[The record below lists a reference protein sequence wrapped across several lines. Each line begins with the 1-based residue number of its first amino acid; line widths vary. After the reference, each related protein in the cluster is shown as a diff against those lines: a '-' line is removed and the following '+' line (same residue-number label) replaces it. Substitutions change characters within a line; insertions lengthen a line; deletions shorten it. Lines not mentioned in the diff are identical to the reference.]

1 LISAQHQSAMICSPL
16 LRGALFCGALFC
28 GVLRAQMP
36 PGTATGVSTSTPS
49 TTPAM
54 ADSHFAHSSSAM
66 TSRIDIQSKTLHLL
80 IGGSAEIFTTTRLK
94 RVYISS
100 PVVIDSF
107 TASPTEIIVTAKST
121 GVSGLILW
129 NEDGH
134 SQIYQVS
141 VDANT
146 SQLQNDI
153 RQALP
158 NDSIKVSALEDR
170 ITLTGTA
177 LSANSS
183 TVAATIAALYGKTVV
198 NAILV
203 RPPHPRQVSIKVQMV
218 EVDRTKL
225 DTFGINFLSQ
235 GKNMASSGTGQFPAV
250 TATTS
255 TAATGAANVPTLT
268 VSSALNLLYYNSGV
282 NIGMIL
288 QDLEN
293 RQVAQIL
300 AEPTIT
306 TVSGQ
311 KASFLSGGEFP
322 FPIVQASSGGLA
334 SITIQF
340 RPYGV
345 KLEVTPI
352 VNADGTILL
361 TVAPEV
367 SALDFSNA
375 VTISGYTIP
384 AISTRKAETQVEL
397 RSGQT
402 FAISGLL
409 DHRTIDIY
417 NKMPGVGDVP
427 VLGKLFR
434 SKSTTKSAVELVVL
448 VTPTVLDPLIDNG
461 VPKLPNFPVPLLD
474 EKQFDK
480 TLPKEKP
487 PTQTQPATGKKR

>member
-1 LISAQHQSAMICSPL
+1 MIPVNHRSAIL
-16 LRGALFCGALFC
+16 C
-28 GVLRAQMP
+28 GVLLCGTLCATLHAQ
-36 PGTATGVSTSTPS
+36 TASGPAIGTSTGTQP
-49 TTPAM
+49 PA
-54 ADSHFAHSSSAM
+54 SPVENSYFSHSSNTM
-66 TSRIDIQSKTLHLL
+66 TSRVDIQSKPLHLL
-80 IGGSAEIFTTTRLK
+80 MGRSVEIYTTSRLK
-94 RVYISS
+94 RVYVSA

-107 TASPTEIIVTAKST
+107 TASPTEIVVTAKTT

-129 NEDGH
+129 DEDGK

-141 VDANT
+141 VDADT
-146 SQLQNDI
+146 SQLENDI
-153 RQALP
+153 HQALP
-158 NDSIKVSALEDR
+158 NDSIKVAALEDR
-170 ITLTGTA
+170 ITLSGTA
-177 LSANSS
+177 LSTASS
-183 TVAATIAALYGKTVV
+183 TVAATIATQYGKTVV
-198 NAILV
+198 NAIVV
-203 RPPHPRQVSIKVQMV
+203 RPPHPRQVRIKVQMI

-235 GKNMASSGTGQFPAV
+235 GKNVVASGTGQFPAV

-255 TAATGAANVPTLT
+255 TAPTGTANAPTLT

-293 RQVAQIL
+293 RQVAEIL

-311 KASFLSGGEFP
+311 KATFLSGGEFP

-345 KLEVTPI
+345 KLDFTPI
-352 VNADGTILL
+352 VNADGTIQL

-384 AISTRKAETQVEL
+384 AISTRRAETQVEL
-397 RSGQT
+397 RNGQT

-417 NKMPGVGDVP
+417 NKMPGVGDIP
-427 VLGKLFR
+427 ILGKLFR

-448 VTPTVLDPLIDNG
+448 VTPTLLDPLGDES
-461 VPKLPNFPVPLLD
+461 VPSVPAFPSPLLD
-474 EKQFDK
+474 QTEFDK
-480 TLPKEKP
+480 TLPKVKLATPPPPAASKKP
-487 PTQTQPATGKKR
+487 

>member
-1 LISAQHQSAMICSPL
+1 MISVNQPSVILCV
-16 LRGALFCGALFC
+16 ALFCSALFC
-28 GVLRAQMP
+28 SGECTPLHAQ
-36 PGTATGVSTSTPS
+36 TAPRTVIGAHTGSLAPLSPLTQSYFV
-49 TTPAM
+49 
-54 ADSHFAHSSSAM
+54 HSSNTM
-66 TSRIDIQSKTLHLL
+66 TSRVDTQSKSLHLL
-80 IGGSAEIFTTTRLK
+80 MGRAVEIYTTSRLK
-94 RVYISS
+94 RVYVSA

-107 TASPTEIIVTAKST
+107 TASPTEIIVTAKTT

-129 NEDGH
+129 DEDGN
-134 SQIYQVS
+134 SQIYQIS
-141 VDANT
+141 VDADT

-153 RQALP
+153 QQALP
-158 NDSIKVSALEDR
+158 NDSIKVAALEDR
-170 ITLTGTA
+170 ITLSGTA
-177 LSANSS
+177 SS
-183 TVAATIAALYGKTVV
+183 TASSTLAASIATLYGKTVV
-198 NAILV
+198 NAIVV
-203 RPPHPRQVSIKVQMV
+203 RPPHPRQVRIKVQMI

-235 GKNMASSGTGQFPAV
+235 GKNMVATGTGQFPAI

-255 TAATGAANVPTLT
+255 TAQTGAANAPTLT
-268 VSSALNLLYYNSGV
+268 ASSALNLLYYNSGV

-293 RQVAQIL
+293 RQVAEIL

-311 KASFLSGGEFP
+311 KATFLSGGEFP

-345 KLEVTPI
+345 KLDFTPI
-352 VNADGTILL
+352 VNPDGTIQL

-384 AISTRKAETQVEL
+384 AISTRRAETQVEL
-397 RSGQT
+397 RTGQT

-417 NKMPGVGDVP
+417 NKMPGIGDIP
-427 VLGKLFR
+427 ILGKLFR
-434 SKSTTKSAVELVVL
+434 SKSTTKSSVELVVL
-448 VTPTVLDPLIDNG
+448 VTPTLLDPLGDES
-461 VPKLPNFPVPLLD
+461 LPGLPVFPSPWLD
-474 EKQFDK
+474 QEEFDK
-480 TLPKEKP
+480 TLPKVK
-487 PTQTQPATGKKR
+487 PATPPAPAVRRKP

>member
-1 LISAQHQSAMICSPL
+1 LIPVHQPSPILCVALFYSALLCVGGCSPL
-16 LRGALFCGALFC
+16 H
-28 GVLRAQMP
+28 AQTA
-36 PGTATGVSTSTPS
+36 PGNIPSQRTGTLA
-49 TTPAM
+49 PASPLTESYFVRNSK
-54 ADSHFAHSSSAM
+54 DM
-66 TSRIDIQSKTLHLL
+66 TSRVDTQSKSLHLL
-80 IGGSAEIFTTTRLK
+80 MGRAVEIYTSSRLK
-94 RVYISS
+94 RVYVSA

-107 TASPTEIIVTAKST
+107 TASPTEIIVTAKTT

-129 NEDGH
+129 DEDGE
-134 SQIYQVS
+134 SQIYQIS
-141 VDANT
+141 VDADT
-146 SQLQNDI
+146 SQLQKDI
-153 RQALP
+153 QHALP
-158 NDSIKVSALEDR
+158 NDPIEVAALEDR
-170 ITLTGTA
+170 ITLSGTA
-177 LSANSS
+177 SSMASS
-183 TVAATIAALYGKTVV
+183 TVAASIATLYGKTVV
-198 NAILV
+198 NAIVV
-203 RPPHPRQVSIKVQMV
+203 RPPHPRQVRIKVQMI

-235 GKNMASSGTGQFPAV
+235 GKNMFTTGTGQFPAV

-255 TAATGAANVPTLT
+255 TAPSGSANVPTLT
-268 VSSALNLLYYNSGV
+268 ASSALNLLYYNSGI
-282 NIGMIL
+282 NIGLIL

-293 RQVAQIL
+293 RQVAEIL

-311 KASFLSGGEFP
+311 KATFLSGGEFP

-345 KLEVTPI
+345 KLEFTPI
-352 VNADGTILL
+352 VNADGTIQL

-384 AISTRKAETQVEL
+384 AISTRRAETQVEL

-417 NKMPGVGDVP
+417 NKMPGAGDIP
-427 VLGKLFR
+427 LLGKLFR
-434 SKSTTKSAVELVVL
+434 SKSTTKSSVELVVL
-448 VTPTVLDPLIDNG
+448 VTPILLDPLGDES
-461 VPKLPNFPVPLLD
+461 VPAHPVFPSSLLD
-474 EKQFDK
+474 QEDFDK
-480 TLPKEKP
+480 TLPKVK
-487 PTQTQPATGKKR
+487 PATPPQPPASRKP

>member
-1 LISAQHQSAMICSPL
+1 LIPANHRSAML
-16 LRGALFCGALFC
+16 CGALLCSALC
-28 GVLRAQMP
+28 GALHAQTVP
-36 PGTATGVSTSTPS
+36 ARSLGAS
-49 TTPAM
+49 TTALSPASPV
-54 ADSHFAHSSSAM
+54 AESFFVHRSDGM
-66 TSRIDIQSKTLHLL
+66 TSRVDIQSKPLHLL
-80 IGGSAEIFTTTRLK
+80 MGRSVEIYTTTRLR
-94 RVYISS
+94 RVYISA

-107 TASPTEIIVTAKST
+107 TASPTEIIVTAKT
-121 GVSGLILW
+121 IGVSGLILW
-129 NEDGH
+129 DADGE

-141 VDANT
+141 VDADT

-153 RQALP
+153 HQALP
-158 NDSIKVSALEDR
+158 NDFIKVAALEDR
-170 ITLTGTA
+170 ITLSGTA
-177 LSANSS
+177 SS
-183 TVAATIAALYGKTVV
+183 TASSTAAATIAALYGKTVV
-198 NAILV
+198 NAIVVL
-203 RPPHPRQVSIKVQMV
+203 PPHPRQVRIKVQMI

-235 GKNMASSGTGQFPAV
+235 GKDMFATGTGHFPAV

-255 TAATGAANVPTLT
+255 TAQTGGATPPVLT
-268 VSSALNLLYYNSGV
+268 VSNALNLLYYNSGA
-282 NIGMIL
+282 NIGLIL
-288 QDLEN
+288 QDLET

-322 FPIVQASSGGLA
+322 FPVVQASSGGLA

-345 KLEVTPI
+345 KLDFTPI
-352 VNADGTILL
+352 VNADGTIQL

-367 SALDFSNA
+367 SALDYSNA

-402 FAISGLL
+402 FAISGLI

-417 NKMPGVGDVP
+417 DKMPGFGDIP
-427 VLGKLFR
+427 ILGKLFR
-434 SKSTTKSAVELVVL
+434 SKSTSNSTVELVVL
-448 VTPTVLDPLIDNG
+448 VTPTLLDPLGDNS
-461 VPKLPNFPVPLLD
+461 VPTPPSFPVPLLD
-474 EKQFDK
+474 QQEFDR
-480 TLPKEKP
+480 TLPKLKLATP
-487 PTQTQPATGKKR
+487 PPPATRTKP